1 MKSEVGAPEA
11 TQGADTAIATEHKR
25 RRRIAVVLGM
35 HRSGTSL
42 LSSIMQYLGC
52 DMADDSDH
60 NHSRN
65 PAGYWE
71 RPQLVAL
78 HDEIL
83 KLIGRPVDRPLH
95 LLPFPAGWWRSR
107 EVQAVKRWMME
118 FVSSELSRS
127 SALWGF
133 KDPRTCRLLPLW
145 NEIFEALSLEPVYV
159 HALRRPQNSA
169 KSMALAPLK
178 SVELSTM
185 QSELMWLTYQ
195 ADILRYT
202 SDHAI
207 PVIDYDDW
215 FDRPEETVAR
225 LAGHLKLP
233 SALSETEMHQIV
245 RQCVK
250 VEYRHHL
257 ADAEN
262 PDVSGMAPTLYQ
274 LLSGPL
280 EDRSRKA
287 AGQLVRVDAFF
298 ESVAPIIQQFD
309 HERAEFATFRKD
321 LLSKI
326 AVANRAE
333 AGLRAECRSSA
344 SLLEDLK
351 KRLRSEKQKY
361 GEVVAEKASLAAELA
376 RLATDDLG
384 EFREFMLRDV
394 RLSRM
399 QVRVDELTADVTS
412 GTLERDALR
421 SEMALMAAAA
431 EQHQREQLA
440 ASEDHRRISALEAD
454 DLRRQ
459 LAQRQSELQAS
470 HDECRRLRR
479 GLETARSGAVSSLH
493 PQANPGLPGD
503 PLRAD
508 EAALEIEAA
517 IGLRTGGIGG
527 TARLKSSGRVPLIVE
542 ARVDDRIVASTLCT
556 ATDGGTFFIP
566 WTAFAADSFGKPI
579 SVRIAGQAQTI
590 EPALRVPELSQYR
603 ASLDRPDIR
612 EYQGWASRYGTL
624 DGADLDA
631 ARERY
636 RQAGPRWPRVTVVL
650 LDRDGAEAGHLWRS
664 LRSLHAQ
671 VYEEWELLVA
681 GEPAQEGEG
690 EPRVRFLGSKDMA
703 SAAREATGQLLCFLG
718 CGDELAPQALLAT
731 VDAQLRHPEATLVYS
746 DEDAIDAVSGL
757 RLDPYFKGGWSPELF
772 LSQDYALRPAM
783 VSREFL
789 STNALGE
796 CSTAGLY
803 RTLLRGVG
811 PESGGSAVHI
821 PEVLYHR
828 ALDRKQS
835 GPAIESALRDAV
847 ARCEFTAEVEANPD
861 GSVQVNWPL
870 PDPLPR
876 VSLIVPTRDRL
887 ELLEPCVDGFLQR
900 TDYPDLEIVIVDND
914 SVETAT
920 LAYFERVQQDP
931 RVRIV
936 RWSGSFDFS
945 AINNFAVTQATG
957 SIIGLMNND
966 LKVIGAGWL
975 KAMVR
980 QVSRASVGTVGARL
994 LYADGTLQHAG
1005 VVLGVGVA
1013 SHRYK
1018 GKAADHPGHGG
1029 VLLHP
1034 HDVGAVTAACLL
1046 VRRGVWDEVGGLSL
1060 EFPVAYNDVD
1070 FCLKLRQAGYRV
1082 IYEPR
1087 AMLYHLESQ
1096 SRGLDKS
1103 SEKSQRLEA
1112 DKTRLLSA
1120 WTAAVIDDPFY
1131 SPNLSTESTDATF
1144 AHPPRA
1150 TRGWMIPAGTTT
1162 PDGRS

>member
-1 MKSEVGAPEA
+1 MKGGAGKSDA
-11 TQGADTAIATEHKR
+11 AQGVDPDAENARSPR
-25 RRRIAVVLGM
+25 RRVVVVLGM

-42 LSSIMQYLGC
+42 LSNILQYLGC
-52 DMADDSDH
+52 NMADDSDH
-60 NHSRN
+60 NHERN

-118 FVSSELSRS
+118 FVSSELSRD

-133 KDPRTCRLLPLW
+133 KDPRTCRLLPIW

-169 KSMALAPLK
+169 RSMALAPLK
-178 SVELSTM
+178 SIELSTI

-202 SDHAI
+202 NDHVA

-225 LAGHLKLP
+225 LAGYLKLP
-233 SALSETEMHQIV
+233 SALSETDMHQVV
-245 RQCVK
+245 RRCVK

-262 PDVSGMAPTLYQ
+262 LDALGMAPALYR

-280 EDRSRKA
+280 DERSREA
-287 AGQLVRVDAFF
+287 AGQLERVDAFF

-309 HERAEFATFRKD
+309 HERAEFATFRKEH
-321 LLSKI
+321 LSKV
-326 AVANRAE
+326 AVANRTE
-333 AGLRAECRSSA
+333 AGLQAECRSAA
-344 SLLEDLK
+344 SLIEDLK

-361 GEVVAEKASLAAELA
+361 DEVVAQKGSLAAELA
-376 RLATDDLG
+376 RLATDHLG
-384 EFREFMLRDV
+384 EVREFLLRDV
-394 RLSRM
+394 RVSRL
-399 QVRVDELTADVTS
+399 QVKVDELTVEVTS
-412 GTLERDALR
+412 RTQERDALR
-421 SEMALMAAAA
+421 SEIAVLGAVAQ
-431 EQHQREQLA
+431 QHQREQLA
-440 ASEDHRRISALEAD
+440 ASEDHRRVSALEAD
-454 DLRRQ
+454 DLRQQ
-459 LAQRQSELQAS
+459 LAQRQSELQDS
-470 HDECRRLRR
+470 RDECLRLRR
-479 GLETARSGAVSSLH
+479 GLEAAQGPNVPLLLPR
-493 PQANPGLPGD
+493 ANPGLPGD
-503 PLRAD
+503 TLQAD
-508 EAALEIEAA
+508 GAALEIEAT
-517 IGLRTGGIGG
+517 IGLRAGGIGG
-527 TARLKSSGRVPLIVE
+527 TARLKSSARVPLIVE
-542 ARVDDRIVASTLCT
+542 ARVDDRIVASTLCA
-556 ATDGGTFFIP
+556 ATGGGTFFIP
-566 WTAFAADSFGKPI
+566 WSAFAADTFGKLL
-579 SVRIAGQAQTI
+579 SVRIAGQVQTI
-590 EPALRVPELSQYR
+590 EPALRVPELAPYR
-603 ASLDRPDIR
+603 ASLNRPDIR

-636 RQAGPRWPRVTVVL
+636 RQTGRRWPRVTVVL
-650 LDRDGAEAGHLWRS
+650 LDRDAAEAEHLWRS

-703 SAAREATGQLLCFLG
+703 SAAREATGELLCFLG
-718 CGDELAPQALLAT
+718 CGDELAPQALLAA
-731 VDAQLRHPEATLVYS
+731 VEARLRHPEAALVYS

-757 RLDPYFKGGWSPELF
+757 RLDPYFKGSWSPELF
-772 LSQDYALRPAM
+772 LSQDYALRLAM
-783 VSREFL
+783 VSRDFL

-803 RTLLRGVG
+803 RSLLRGVG
-811 PESGGSAVHI
+811 PESGVSAVHI
-821 PEVLYHR
+821 PDVLYHR
-828 ALDRKQS
+828 GLDRGQPGS
-835 GPAIESALRDAV
+835 AIESALRDAV
-847 ARCEFTAEVEANPD
+847 ERREFTAEVEANLD

-870 PDPLPR
+870 PDPVPR

-887 ELLEPCVDGFLQR
+887 DLLEPCVDGFLHG

-931 RVRIV
+931 RVRV
-936 RWSGSFDFS
+936 VQWKGSFDFS
-945 AINNFAVTQATG
+945 AINNFGVTQSTG

-1005 VVLGVGVA
+1005 VVLGVGIA

-1029 VLLHP
+1029 VLRHP

-1070 FCLKLRQAGYRV
+1070 FCLKVRRAGYRV

-1120 WTAAVIDDPFY
+1120 WAAAVIDDPFY
-1131 SPNLSTESTDATF
+1131 SPNLSTESTDAAF

-1150 TRGWMIPAGTTT
+1150 TRGWMIPVQTTS
-1162 PDGRS
+1162 DDRS